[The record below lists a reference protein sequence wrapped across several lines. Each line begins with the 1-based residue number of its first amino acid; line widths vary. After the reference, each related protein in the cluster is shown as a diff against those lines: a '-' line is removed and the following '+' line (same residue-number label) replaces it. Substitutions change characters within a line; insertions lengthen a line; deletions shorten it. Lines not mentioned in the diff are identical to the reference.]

1 MIAGA
6 LALMVGFLIDP
17 AGEWI
22 GLEGGAVMLLHDVAM
37 LTESALFVYASYILP
52 NDARRYLEAKGKSE
66 A

>member
-22 GLEGGAVMLLHDVAM
+22 GLEEGTVM